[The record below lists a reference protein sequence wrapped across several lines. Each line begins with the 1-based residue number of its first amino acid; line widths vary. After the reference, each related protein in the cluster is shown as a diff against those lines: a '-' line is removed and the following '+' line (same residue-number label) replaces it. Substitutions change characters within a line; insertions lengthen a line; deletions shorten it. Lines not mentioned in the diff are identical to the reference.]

1 MAVQD
6 DDFDE
11 DLDYEDEAP
20 TKGKG
25 KSKASSKKAPAGV
38 GAGELAAA
46 IGVDSKQFR
55 AWLRGAVEKGE
66 VTIPERE
73 GKSRYTFGNTINS
86 PLAKSVI
93 KAYKTY
99 QAGVSERRKEQGKKL
114 AAAKNKG
121 KGKGK
126 AKKKAVAKK

>member
-1 MAVQD
+1 MGTN

-11 DLDYEDEAP
+11 DLDYEDETP

-46 IGVDSKQFR
+46 VGVSSKQFR
-55 AWLRGAVEKGE
+55 AWLRTAIKSGE
-66 VTIPERE
+66 VKIPERE

-86 PLAKSVI
+86 PLAKTVI

-99 QAGVSERRKEQGKKL
+99 QAGVSDRRREQGKKL
-114 AAAKNKG
+114 AASKGSKSKG
-121 KGKGK
+121 KGKK
-126 AKKKAVAKK
+126 KVAAKK